1 LDAGRIRNGK
11 LDLNITS
18 YNLDETLSAAIET
31 VQLAYP
37 GHSIFLTGMTGLLVT
52 GDKERIRQVIVN
64 LLTNAIKYSPDAHE
78 VGVNVVEENGLV
90 IVSVKD
96 NGVGIRKENLEKI
109 FELYYREERQ
119 ATSVQGLGL
128 GLFICQEIIH
138 RHGGKIWAESVP
150 GEGSVFYFAV
160 PLNISK

>member
-1 LDAGRIRNGK
+1 
-11 LDLNITS
+11 
-18 YNLDETLSAAIET
+18 
-31 VQLAYP
+31 
-37 GHSIFLTGMTGLLVT
+37 
-52 GDKERIRQVIVN
+52 
-64 LLTNAIKYSPDAHE
+64 
-78 VGVNVVEENGLV
+78 
-90 IVSVKD
+90 VSVKD